1 MKIINLYRVTVSPA
15 AIRIAAVSTTVD
27 SRPRAF
33 LTNPT
38 KAELLEA
45 IAHSATE
52 LKAQLDQVSKDD
64 DDEFEIDIEDIKR
77 KLENLALVL
86 EILNAWHPEP
96 HSIDHGNPIAIQVAH
111 VNIGVIKFESET
123 VFDVRVS
130 SRRCGRSSVGKST
143 GL

>member
-15 AIRIAAVSTTVD
+15 ANRRRIND
-27 SRPRAF
+27 CGFKGAF

-111 VNIGVIKFESET
+111 VNIGIIKFESEP

-130 SRRCGRSSVGKST
+130 
-143 GL
+143 